1 MTTILFAQPYS
12 IDAEGFY
19 FTDSAVFDDQ
29 VSEAV
34 DRFGCPVEEFEIQ
47 FIDGEGDA
55 LFDVLQ
61 VTQATVHTFFE
72 TLDTLTDEQQAVL
85 YFLVSDRG
93 MTVAAAL
100 AQVDDVQ
107 LTTQTAE
114 SYAEDMFDDLY
125 PDLPTQARIYI
136 DISAWQ
142 RDLELNG
149 ELIEIRFDSTDYV
162 VTNANDF

>member
-1 MTTILFAQPYS
+1 MTTTTLFAQPYS
-12 IDAEGFY
+12 CDASGFY
-19 FTDSAVFDDQ
+19 FTNGAVFDDQ
-29 VSEAV
+29 VAEAV

-47 FIDGEGDA
+47 FIDGEGCA
-55 LFDVLQ
+55 LFDLLN
-61 VTQATVHTFFE
+61 VTQATVHTFYE
-72 TLDTLTDEQQAVL
+72 TLETLTDEQQAAL

-93 MTVAAAL
+93 MDVAEAL

-125 PDLPTQARIYI
+125 PDLPTQARSYI

-142 RDLELNG
+142 QDLELAE
-149 ELIEIRFDSTDYV
+149 ELEQSGMEEV
-162 VTNANDF
+162 G